1 LNSGRLR
8 HNHGIPIKFLNTAS
22 KEAAR

>member
-8 HNHGIPIKFLNTAS
+8 HNLGIPIKFLNAAS